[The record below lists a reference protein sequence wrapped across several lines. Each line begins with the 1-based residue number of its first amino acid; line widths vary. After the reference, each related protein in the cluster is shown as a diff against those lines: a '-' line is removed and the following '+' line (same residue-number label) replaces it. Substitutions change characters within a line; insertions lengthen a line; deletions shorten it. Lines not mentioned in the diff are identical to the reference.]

1 MADRKKRINRPALGG
16 YPWSR
21 RYWSERPVPA
31 APAGTEGWERLAGPS
46 SSQTVRQS
54 LLGRRPFLGH
64 EGEIGRV
71 TDGPVRTRAVGP
83 QDAVQRAPQALD
95 GPPRPVVA
103 AVGAEPHR
111 VDLPGLEGMG
121 EHQQLGLGVERGSL
135 GPRGQPGGA
144 DLDHVGTAVAL
155 PSLPF
160 F

>member
-83 QDAVQRAPQALD
+83 Q
-95 GPPRPVVA
+95 
-103 AVGAEPHR
+103 
-111 VDLPGLEGMG
+111 
-121 EHQQLGLGVERGSL
+121 
-135 GPRGQPGGA
+135 
-144 DLDHVGTAVAL
+144 AVAV
-155 PSLPF
+155 PCSSRSRAQINASTAPNRAAISAPIQIPIQGVMP
-160 F
+160 